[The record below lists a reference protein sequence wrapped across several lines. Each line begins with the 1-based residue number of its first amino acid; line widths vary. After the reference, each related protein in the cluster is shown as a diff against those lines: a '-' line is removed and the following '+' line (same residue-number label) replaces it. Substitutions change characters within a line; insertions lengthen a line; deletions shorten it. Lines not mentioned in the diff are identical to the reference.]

1 MLEIFVSNG
10 LDLGKKGTSLFV
22 IFASIMFLLAVLVL
36 ISMLS
41 GPISKKDKKEGI
53 THLIFAFL
61 LFLAMSFSAYKTHQV
76 ENYYARI
83 AKFDN
88 LSQHYNVKKDGKIL
102 NFTRKGNDTNL
113 MKAATVV
120 IVNENDKEYHVNYN
134 EAIYV
139 VPKKRCKGM
148 NFILHKQ
155 KHITKTKH
163 ILNECAFLYEIERPI
178 IKGT

>member
-10 LDLGKKGTSLFV
+10 LELGKKGTSLFI

-41 GPISKKDKKEGI
+41 GPISKKDKKEGV

-139 VPKKRCKGM
+139 VPKKDVKEWISFYISK
-148 NFILHKQ
+148 NILQKQ
-155 KHITKTKH
+155 SIFLMSVLFYMK
-163 ILNECAFLYEIERPI
+163 LNDL
-178 IKGT
+178 

>member
-10 LDLGKKGTSLFV
+10 LELGKKGTSLFI

-41 GPISKKDKKEGI
+41 GPMSKKDKKEGV

-139 VPKKRCKGM
+139 VPKKDVKEWISFYISK
-148 NFILHKQ
+148 NILQKQ
-155 KHITKTKH
+155 SIFLMSVLFYMK
-163 ILNECAFLYEIERPI
+163 LNDL
-178 IKGT
+178 

>member
-1 MLEIFVSNG
+1 MLFYFFWRWVSP
-10 LDLGKKGTSLFV
+10 LTRHIKWK
-22 IFASIMFLLAVLVL
+22 
-36 ISMLS
+36 
-41 GPISKKDKKEGI
+41 
-53 THLIFAFL
+53 
-61 LFLAMSFSAYKTHQV
+61 
-76 ENYYARI
+76 NYYARI

-139 VPKKRCKGM
+139 VPKKDVREWISLYISK
-148 NFILHKQ
+148 NTLQKQ
-155 KHITKTKH
+155 SIFLMSVLFYMK
-163 ILNECAFLYEIERPI
+163 LNDL
-178 IKGT
+178 

>member
-10 LDLGKKGTSLFV
+10 LELGKKGTSLFI

-41 GPISKKDKKEGI
+41 GPISKKDKKEGV

-139 VPKKRCKGM
+139 VPKKCKEM
-148 NFILHKQ
+148 NFIIHKQ

>member
-10 LDLGKKGTSLFV
+10 LELGKKGTSLFI

-41 GPISKKDKKEGI
+41 GPISKKDKKEGV

-88 LSQHYNVKKDGKIL
+88 VSQHYNVKKDGKIL

-139 VPKKRCKGM
+139 VPKKDVR
-148 NFILHKQ
+148 
-155 KHITKTKH
+155 
-163 ILNECAFLYEIERPI
+163 E
-178 IKGT
+178 